1 MNPFSISQYQ
11 GSLYFCDRSTETAAL
26 IEAINANRSVTLY
39 AIRRIGKTGLIHHV
53 FDRLQRAD
61 SNFEGIYIDI
71 LDTTDENDFINKLIG
86 ASLRV
91 FKQHNDSFLNN
102 ILQALSRLK
111 PKISL
116 DTLTGSP
123 TIELDIQSPEDLKI
137 GMDTLFS
144 YIKENSKRVVIAI
157 DEFQQI
163 EHYQDSRISATLRSF
178 MQETRN
184 LSFIFSGSKKHM
196 LLDMFAS
203 PKKALYRTTQLM
215 DLDKIEQ
222 QEYLSFIKHHFNQ
235 GLIKISDALIEDLLS
250 WTKSHTYYTQ
260 YFCNRLYSYIPKE
273 KVVNIDDLNSIK
285 WQLLQENENV
295 YYTYKNLSSSKQWKL
310 LVAIALEEQISSITA
325 NTFIQKYLLGAH
337 STVRQSAEY
346 LVENELVYTTIDS
359 ETNKLVYHPYDP
371 ILMRWIQ
378 YKNGK

>member
-1 MNPFSISQYQ
+1 
-11 GSLYFCDRSTETAAL
+11 
-26 IEAINANRSVTLY
+26 
-39 AIRRIGKTGLIHHV
+39 
-53 FDRLQRAD
+53 
-61 SNFEGIYIDI
+61 
-71 LDTTDENDFINKLIG
+71 
-86 ASLRV
+86 
-91 FKQHNDSFLNN
+91 
-102 ILQALSRLK
+102 
-111 PKISL
+111 
-116 DTLTGSP
+116 
-123 TIELDIQSPEDLKI
+123 
-137 GMDTLFS
+137 
-144 YIKENSKRVVIAI
+144 
-157 DEFQQI
+157 
-163 EHYQDSRISATLRSF
+163 
-178 MQETRN
+178 
-184 LSFIFSGSKKHM
+184 M